1 MSMDRLVQRVRRS
14 GSLRRKPSP
23 MLSDATRSG
32 VIDGDFIVIDVMRLR
47 ECSVRGVR
55 CEVREAA
62 RSCVMV
68 ARASAMRCEAR
79 KLIGLGL
86 KPLLWSLLVHVL
98 CRRQSFRDPM
108 HRWSSYSGS
117 TARRGSKPV
126 LHKRQPLLNLLRWT
140 MECEMDDEGAE
151 TKAETAARPSSPR
164 LRHRHCCSPA
174 QRTGSSR
181 PGVMQPRRRAAATP
195 SWPA

>member
-1 MSMDRLVQRVRRS
+1 M
-14 GSLRRKPSP
+14 RRKPSP

-47 ECSVRGVR
+47 ECRVRGVR
-55 CEVREAA
+55 CEVRDAA

-86 KPLLWSLLVHVL
+86 KHLLWCLLVRVL
-98 CRRQSFRDPM
+98 CRRQSSHDWM
-108 HRWSSYSGS
+108 LLSSYSDS
-117 TARRGSKPV
+117 AVRRGSRPV
-126 LHKRQPLLNLLRWT
+126 LHRRQPLLNPLRWT
-140 MECEMDDEGAE
+140 MKCVMDVEEAE
-151 TKAETAARPSSPR
+151 TEAESAARPPSPR

-174 QRTGSSR
+174 QRTDSSR